1 MKKTDKTPA
10 EIAAMTL
17 AEYLAETSRLRA
29 ADVADF
35 RRTMNAQRG
44 VAIIAV
50 DGTADDDDHARWC
63 GCGLKLGA

>member
-1 MKKTDKTPA
+1 MRKTDKTPA

-17 AEYLAETSRLRA
+17 AEYLAEASRLRA

-50 DGTADDDDHARWC
+50 DGTADDDDHAKWC